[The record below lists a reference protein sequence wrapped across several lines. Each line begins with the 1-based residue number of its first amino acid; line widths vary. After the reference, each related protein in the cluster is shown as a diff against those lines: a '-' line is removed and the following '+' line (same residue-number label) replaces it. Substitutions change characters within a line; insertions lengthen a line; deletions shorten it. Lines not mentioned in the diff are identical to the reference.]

1 MLNGTAHVMFQGAP
15 IGGHILNYLLEKS
28 RVVHQA
34 EGERNFHIFYQMLT
48 GGAPV
53 MLNQVKLQSD
63 PEQYFYLRQVKA
75 SSFDYEVNVIFVD
88 YSTILLNEEKI
99 CENALFKKT

>member
-1 MLNGTAHVMFQGAP
+1 MILTFQLIWFKLPSSQTKNSGFSEFEITRVDCNCDFLFQGAP
-15 IGGHILNYLLEKS
+15 VGGHILNYLLEKS

-48 GGAPV
+48 GGAAV

-63 PEQYFYLRQVKA
+63 PEQYFYLSQV
-75 SSFDYEVNVIFVD
+75 SF
-88 YSTILLNEEKI
+88 
-99 CENALFKKT
+99 A